1 MPDEHCRNCGV
12 VMAARSWLGF
22 LVSAVVLSGCM
33 SSGLYETA
41 RCAPPGRTEHTFAV
55 ETGAVLRARSGLI
68 GGFEQ
73 SFTPTPLYTLRLGL
87 FRNCDLGL
95 RLGLCAAGLSAKYTF
110 WDGEPAI
117 AFVADASGS
126 FFFSMGVG
134 ATTGAALAGRLLVSS
149 EPKPVG
155 YAVSLGVGY
164 HQKDIGVELGSS
176 LERSWDILASGG
188 LPIALG
194 ERVRVMPVLSVGVPA
209 WTRFT
214 ESGWEGDSSYV
225 YDNPDIRRLSVSL
238 GVSLSL
244 LAPASEED
252 GYAPWRPSR

>member
-1 MPDEHCRNCGV
+1 MRYKLF
-12 VMAARSWLGF
+12 AALAAAM
-22 LVSAVVLSGCM
+22 LAGCM

-41 RCAPPGRTEHTFAV
+41 RCAPPGK
-55 ETGAVLRARSGLI
+55 
-68 GGFEQ
+68 FEQ
-73 SFTPTPLYTLRLGL
+73 TLALEWEAVVRHSSGIVFNPWPGPLYPVPMYAVRLGL

-95 RLGLCAAGLSAKYTF
+95 RLGLCAAGLSAKYTL

-126 FFFSMGVG
+126 FFFAMGAG

-164 HQKDIGVELGSS
+164 HSKDIGVELGSS

-244 LAPASEED
+244 LAPASEEE